1 MDKAP
6 FIVKTEPIGK
16 VKQRNVSQHC
26 CQLCQLRTGEV
37 PYGWGILA
45 SGMLDL
51 ERDNTQKFTTECARF
66 SSCFYMIPFLIY
78 QSAHFVEILIEGPFF
93 FEMLSLDIWV
103 IEQLSNNGSSKSD
116 VLTPNLHS
124 CVS

>member
-1 MDKAP
+1 MP
-6 FIVKTEPIGK
+6 
-16 VKQRNVSQHC
+16 H
-26 CQLCQLRTGEV
+26 
-37 PYGWGILA
+37 
-45 SGMLDL
+45 L
-51 ERDNTQKFTTECARF
+51 ERDNTQTFTAECARF

-103 IEQLSNNGSSKSD
+103 IEQLPNNGSSKSD
-116 VLTPNLHS
+116 VLTPNLLS